1 VLDVI
6 MPEMS
11 GPEVGREVARLSP
24 GTRLLYIS
32 GYADEAIIHHGIL
45 ESGAFLQ
52 KPFLPHVLA
61 AKVRQVLDAG
71 RENTSR
77 GNGAAA
83 APSTGA

>member
-1 VLDVI
+1 

-11 GPEVGREVARLSP
+11 GPEVGREVTRLSP

-32 GYADEAIIHHGIL
+32 GYADEASSITAFWNP
-45 ESGAFLQ
+45 ERFLQ

-71 RENTSR
+71 REPGSR
-77 GNGAAA
+77 GNGEAAAA
-83 APSTGA
+83 APAAGA